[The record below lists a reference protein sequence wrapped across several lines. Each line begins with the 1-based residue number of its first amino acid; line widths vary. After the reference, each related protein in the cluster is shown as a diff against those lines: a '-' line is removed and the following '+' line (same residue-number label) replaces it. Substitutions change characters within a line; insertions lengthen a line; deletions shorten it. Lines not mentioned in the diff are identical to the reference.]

1 MAFATVC
8 MFLLSPRG
16 NAKKIYLKASLPNDV
31 CFLFV
36 NYFNKLRV
44 KQKVISIMG
53 FSFKIENFTDIL
65 LFKIST
71 KLLLIAG

>member
-1 MAFATVC
+1 MTFVTVC

-16 NAKKIYLKASLPNDV
+16 NARKIYLKASLPKDS

-36 NYFNKLRV
+36 KYFNELRIKRV
-44 KQKVISIMG
+44 KQKIISIMG
-53 FSFKIENFTDIL
+53 FTFKIENFTDIL

-71 KLLLIAG
+71 

>member
-36 NYFNKLRV
+36 KYFNKLRV
-44 KQKVISIMG
+44 KQKIISIMR
-53 FSFKIENFTDIL
+53 FTFKIENVTDIL